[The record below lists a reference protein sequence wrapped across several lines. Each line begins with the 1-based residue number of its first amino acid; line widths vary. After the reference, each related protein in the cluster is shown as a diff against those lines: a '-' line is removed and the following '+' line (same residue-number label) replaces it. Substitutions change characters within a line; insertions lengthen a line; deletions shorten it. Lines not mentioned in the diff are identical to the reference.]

1 MMLKKSMLLISM
13 LFLIT
18 ACKEEVPP
26 TPSSVTYMT
35 PPFPTRVEKSDE
47 LPTTQVEVI
56 IKGKT
61 MLVDRVIHGPICNDT
76 WRGVIYVAGDVQV
89 ATWED
94 KPTFLRDCDLI
105 VEENTIV
112 FVAAH
117 NDEQFNKGCLCH
129 E

>member
-1 MMLKKSMLLISM
+1 MTLNKMIFLFGAIILI
-13 LFLIT
+13 LIT
-18 ACKEEVPP
+18 ACKQEATPA
-26 TPSSVTYMT
+26 PSSVTYMT
-35 PPFPTRVEKSDE
+35 PPFPTRVSNESP
-47 LPTTQVEVI
+47 PTPMEVT

-61 MLVDRVIHGPICNDT
+61 MVVDRVIHGPICNDT

-89 ATWED
+89 AAWEEE
-94 KPTFLRDCDLI
+94 PTFLRDCDLI

-112 FVAAH
+112 FVASH